1 MQLIHIALKSIP
13 FFCEYGNSSRKSV
26 ICLTFFQVIGVI
38 FDDSSGDEDLL
49 EDPSEAPS
57 AKQAGASLMALKTSF
72 FLCLTRVLAVVIL
85 VTLPRS
91 SAGLACITVIVSL
104 LRFPIN
110 LLVSILN
117 FRPLR
122 NKVGLY
128 VENLP
133 DRIEELL
140 EPMPDWCQIA
150 RCCCCYGGAAGSA
163 DDRYSLPN

>member
-1 MQLIHIALKSIP
+1 
-13 FFCEYGNSSRKSV
+13 
-26 ICLTFFQVIGVI
+26 
-38 FDDSSGDEDLL
+38 
-49 EDPSEAPS
+49 
-57 AKQAGASLMALKTSF
+57 MALKTSF

-128 VENLP
+128 VETLP

-150 RCCCCYGGAAGSA
+150 RCCCCYGGAAGSTDDRRSIVA
-163 DDRYSLPN
+163 DDSDGGSSSSSSSC